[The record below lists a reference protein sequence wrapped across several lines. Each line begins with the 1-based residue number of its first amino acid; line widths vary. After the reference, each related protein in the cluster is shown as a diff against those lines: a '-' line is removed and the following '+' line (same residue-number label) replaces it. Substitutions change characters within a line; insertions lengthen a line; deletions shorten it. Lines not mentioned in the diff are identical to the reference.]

1 MVKNHM
7 KRMNAPKKWEVL
19 RKETTFISRPNPGRD
34 ISLCLSLNT
43 AMKDM
48 LGKSQNTKE
57 SKYIIKYRGVL
68 VNGVRRYDE
77 KFPVGFMD
85 VITFPEIN
93 EHYRLLVNQKNK
105 LFLHKINDIEAGMK
119 VSKISGKKQV
129 AGGILQ
135 VNCSDGRNFLFKAD
149 EPVAKELKL
158 NDSIVYTFQ
167 DQKFKEL
174 IKLEKGAL
182 VYLYKGKHIGR
193 IVKAVDFKGSDIIF
207 KLDDITFETKRAYAF
222 VIGKEAPVISLPE
235 WKKTGSDKKNNE
247 AKEHNKEAKAGKDSK
262 DAKESKEKKSDKS
275 DKTDKAD
282 KAHHA

>member
-19 RKETTFISRPNPGRD
+19 RKKTTFISRPNPGRN
-34 ISLCLSLNT
+34 INLCLSLNT
-43 AMKDM
+43 IMKDM
-48 LGKSQNTKE
+48 LGKSQSTKE
-57 SKYIIKYRGVL
+57 SKYIIRYRGVL

-85 VITFPEIN
+85 VVTFPEIK
-93 EHYRLLVNQKNK
+93 ESYRLLVNQKNK
-105 LFLHKINDIEAGMK
+105 LFLHKINDAEAGLK
-119 VSKISGKKQV
+119 VSKISDKKQV
-129 AGGILQ
+129 AGGMIQ

-149 EPVAKELKL
+149 EPAAKEIKL
-158 NDSIVYTFQ
+158 NDSIVYTFP

-207 KLDDITFETKRAYAF
+207 QLDEITFETKRAYAF
-222 VIGKEAPVISLPE
+222 VIGKESPAISLPE
-235 WKKTGSDKKNNE
+235 WKKGPGGKDKE
-247 AKEHNKEAKAGKDSK
+247 LKEHNKEAKETKDSK
-262 DAKESKEKKSDKS
+262 ENKESKEKKS

>member
-1 MVKNHM
+1 MVKNHI
-7 KRMNAPKKWEVL
+7 KRMSAPKKWEVL
-19 RKETTFISRPNPGRD
+19 RKDTTFVSRPNPGRD
-34 ISLCLSLNT
+34 INLCVSLNT

-48 LGKSQNTKE
+48 LAKSENTKE
-57 SKYIIKYRGVL
+57 SKYIIRYRGVL

-85 VITFPEIN
+85 IITFPETK
-93 EHYRLLVNQKNK
+93 ESYRLLVNQKNK
-105 LFLHKINDIEAGMK
+105 LFLQKINDAEAVMK

-129 AGGILQ
+129 PGGIIQ

-149 EPVAKELKL
+149 EAVAKELKL
-158 NDSIVYTFQ
+158 NDSILYTVP

-193 IVKAVDFKGSDIIF
+193 IVKALDFKGNDIIF

-222 VIGKEAPVISLPE
+222 VIGKESPIISLPE
-235 WKKTGSDKKNNE
+235 W
-247 AKEHNKEAKAGKDSK
+247 NKEKGT
-262 DAKESKEKKSDKS
+262 DAKEPKELKEKKSA
-275 DKTDKAD
+275 KAE
-282 KAHHA
+282 KPAVHQN